1 MWIKWTDSNQLSRT
15 YIIYFCFSKKKSLD
29 PLPFLFLVVENRW
42 TRICSHV
49 SCCFSS
55 ELQIIFIMYWNG
67 TTLNGTYSSH
77 VMLHHL
83 DVVSLWGES
92 NILDSVLDGIQ
103 SVHFIHISLYRRL
116 LGHIYSWHA
125 NVGIYCWCSTFI
137 THSVPKT
144 LKFKFLCHLFN
155 CFM

>member
-1 MWIKWTDSNQLSRT
+1 MDRSNQLSRT
-15 YIIYFCFSKKKSLD
+15 YIIYIRLSKKISLD

-103 SVHFIHISLYRRL
+103 FLFIIHYIDVRHIN
-116 LGHIYSWHA
+116 SWYA
-125 NVGIYCWCSTFI
+125 NVGIYCGCSTFI

-155 CFM
+155 CFV